1 MKEMAATVTYGEA
14 NRRAADSRR
23 DEAAPEVLARI
34 RSAFEV
40 FDSQSL
46 LLQSAFDNLKRNLAE
61 ANRQLQR
68 SNQALSEKVAELE
81 QMSSRMHCIL
91 ESLGDAVLV
100 VNCSGRIERCNP
112 AAAQLLGCD
121 RSDVEGR
128 DYEAAMALSGNV
140 TAMDAALRDGVRLTD
155 ESRVLAGAGGA
166 KLDVMAGIFPI
177 KAPDGSILG
186 AVEVLRDV
194 SQVRSLEERVQHQK
208 RMAALGEMA
217 ASVAHEIRNPLGSIE
232 GFARLLKQDLAR
244 DGLADPTR
252 LAGKIIEGAQNLNY
266 VITNLLTYARPMP
279 LQNDRFE
286 MSVLMSSVKE
296 QLVAPAAQRG
306 VALEMAPAAGADI
319 GYGDVRQLRQM
330 LVNLGRNAIEA
341 CAAGAHVRLGAEVA
355 RRRMIL
361 TVTDEGCG
369 IAPADLPRIF
379 DPFFTRKEGGTGL
392 GLALSHKIVAAHG
405 GEIAVTSKEGKGTS
419 MRVTLP
425 LIGEK
430 S

>member
-1 MKEMAATVTYGEA
+1 MNELAGSATFVEA

-40 FDSQSL
+40 FDSHSL

-68 SNQALSEKVAELE
+68 SNQALSEKVSELE

-100 VNCSGRIERCNP
+100 VNCAGRIERCNP

-121 RSDVEGR
+121 RSDVEGS
-128 DYEAAMALSGNV
+128 DYATAMAASGNLV
-140 TAMDAALRDGVRLTD
+140 AMGAALREGARLTD
-155 ESRVLAGAGGA
+155 EPRVLTGSGGAKIAVLAG
-166 KLDVMAGIFPI
+166 ISPI
-177 KAPDGSILG
+177 KAPDGAILG
-186 AVEVLRDV
+186 AVEILRDI
-194 SQVRSLEERVQHQK
+194 SQLRSLEERVQHQK

-232 GFARLLKQDLAR
+232 GFARLLRQDLVR
-244 DGLADPTR
+244 EGLADPTR

-286 MSVLMSSVKE
+286 MSVLMGSVKE
-296 QLVAPAAQRG
+296 QLVALAAQRG
-306 VALEMAPAAGADI
+306 VVLEAIRATGSDV
-319 GYGDVRQLRQM
+319 GWGDVRQLRQM

-341 CAAGAHVRLGAEVA
+341 CASGGHVRLEAA
-355 RRRMIL
+355 LMPRRMIL
-361 TVTDEGCG
+361 TVADDGCG
-369 IAPADLPRIF
+369 IAAADLPKIF
-379 DPFFTRKEGGTGL
+379 DPFFTLKEGGTGL

-405 GEIAVTSKEGKGTS
+405 GEIAVTSTKGKGTS
-419 MRVTLP
+419 MKVTLP